1 MIFLCLF
8 LLLSFVSLSLFSFRF
23 LSFTPDRSWS
33 TRINIFSP
41 RLVNIRER
49 ERENGREKKKHMLR
63 KEMNGNKTPHK
74 VVRTEKNKKRERKKR
89 RNILR
94 PLSCKQRE
102 RTRHSAG
109 INRKTRMD
117 KTKRQTSIK

>member
-1 MIFLCLF
+1 MI
-8 LLLSFVSLSLFSFRF
+8 
-23 LSFTPDRSWS
+23 
-33 TRINIFSP
+33 
-41 RLVNIRER
+41 
-49 ERENGREKKKHMLR
+49 R

-74 VVRTEKNKKRERKKR
+74 VVRIEKNKKRERKKR
-89 RNILR
+89 KNILR